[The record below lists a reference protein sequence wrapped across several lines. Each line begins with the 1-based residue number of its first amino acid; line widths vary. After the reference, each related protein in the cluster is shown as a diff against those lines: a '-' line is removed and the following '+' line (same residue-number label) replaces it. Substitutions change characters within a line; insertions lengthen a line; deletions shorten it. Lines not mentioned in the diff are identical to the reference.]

1 MSICNGIAYTYND
14 GHVDYIVDERF
25 SGTPLVGPVAAPP
38 FSAQEVIPPQD
49 HERLELEAVQVIQKT
64 NGLHNRNFEALFQN
78 IDSLQGIFNQ
88 LKPIEDP
95 VFSFQRAHQAGGMI
109 YWQGMYRRWF
119 YLLHDDSKRAGSRAP
134 EKQYLNILNP
144 GMRSDT
150 FKRYIWVAMSTSL
163 REDVVNG
170 VMTLTEASK
179 RV

>member
-25 SGTPLVGPVAAPP
+25 SGTPLVGPVEAPP

-95 VFSFQRAHQAGGMI
+95 VFSFQRDDQDGGMI
-109 YWQGMYRRWF
+109 YWQGRYRKWF
-119 YLLHDDSKRAGSRAP
+119 YLLYNKRVGSVP
-134 EKQYLNILNP
+134 EKVYLNLLYP
-144 GMRSDT
+144 GKKSSDM
-150 FKRYIWVAMSTSL
+150 KRKFWVAMDCDL
-163 REDVVNG
+163 RNKVVAG
-170 VMTLTEASK
+170 EMTLTEAMDAASK
-179 RV
+179 K